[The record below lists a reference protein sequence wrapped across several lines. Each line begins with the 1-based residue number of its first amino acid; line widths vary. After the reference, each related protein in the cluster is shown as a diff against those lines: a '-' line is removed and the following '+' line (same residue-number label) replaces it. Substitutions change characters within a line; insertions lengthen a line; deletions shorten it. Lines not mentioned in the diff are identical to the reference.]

1 MSRPTL
7 GFMGLLSVM
16 LLLCAGPVFAAELHS
31 ASVDRAGE
39 RIIVRGAAFTGGTA
53 FTLGGVTVPTTNVTP
68 TTLDLPFGADIYTA
82 IQWRG
87 SYALVADGTER
98 LSVYIDAPI
107 LAPPPPPPPPPP
119 PSGGP
124 DCPCTAG
131 WDATGINNQS
141 HLVWCTDGTDGTQNY
156 TTGPGI
162 DNPWFFALG
171 WDPNNPYFDPVD
183 PDNSVSFC
191 AAHDGVNYT
200 VAEPVTNED
209 QYWDCYVHLWVNI
222 CF

>member
-1 MSRPTL
+1 
-7 GFMGLLSVM
+7 
-16 LLLCAGPVFAAELHS
+16 
-31 ASVDRAGE
+31 VDRAGE
-39 RIIVRGAAFTGGTA
+39 RIIVRGAAFDGGTA
-53 FTLGGVTVPTTNVTP
+53 LTLGGVTVPTANVTP
-68 TTLDLPFGADIYTA
+68 TTLDLPFDVDIYAA

-98 LSVYIDAPI
+98 MSVYIDAPI

-124 DCPCTAG
+124 DCPCIAG
-131 WDATGINNQS
+131 WDATGVSNQWDI
-141 HLVWCTDGTDGTQNY
+141 VWCTDGTDGTQNY
-156 TTGPGI
+156 TTGAGS
-162 DNPWFFALG
+162 PWFFGLG

-183 PDNSVSFC
+183 PGNSISFC
-191 AAHDGVNYT
+191 VAHDGAVYT

-209 QYWDCYVHLWVNI
+209 QYWDCYEHLWVNI

>member
-1 MSRPTL
+1 MNSPTL
-7 GFMGLLSVM
+7 RIKGLLSVI

-31 ASVDRAGE
+31 ASVDRDGE
-39 RIIVRGAAFTGGTA
+39 RIIVRGAAFDGGTV
-53 FTLGGVTVPTTNVTP
+53 FTLGGVTVSTANVTP
-68 TTLDLPFGADIYTA
+68 TTLDLPFGIDIYTA

-98 LSVYIDAPI
+98 LSVYIDASI

-131 WDATGINNQS
+131 WDATGVDNQWDI
-141 HLVWCTDGTDGTQNY
+141 VWCTDGTDGTQNY
-156 TTGPGI
+156 TTGSGS
-162 DNPWFFALG
+162 PWFFGLA

-183 PDNSVSFC
+183 PGNSVSFC
-191 AAHDGVNYT
+191 VAHDGVDYT
-200 VAEPVTNED
+200 VAEPITNED
-209 QYWDCYVHLWVNI
+209 QYWDCYGHLWINI